1 MSESYFMGLD
11 GFVWFTGVVEN
22 RQDPAKL
29 GRVQVRCL
37 GFHSEKLTDIPT
49 EDLPWAHVMHPV
61 TDPAMQGLGNTPSF
75 LVEGTW
81 VVGFFRDA
89 VEKQQPVIMGTLPG
103 YPSATP
109 DINKGFNDPTGKY
122 PSEAITNS
130 NHSINETDV
139 NRLGQG
145 IVSETHLALQKRR
158 VSRLSTDDNTSINPS
173 VDIATRPYIQ
183 NKQDAVQEERTTWD
197 EPAPKGLLPNDPL
210 YNSGE
215 YPYNHVFESESG
227 HIFETDDTPGAERL
241 LRQHKSGTF
250 EEIHPDGKRVVKI
263 VGDNYEIV
271 AGKSNVFI
279 KGDVNL
285 TVDGNKRELIKGDY
299 VLEVQG
305 NMYEK
310 VHKDKDMKV
319 GASGVGNL
327 SEEILGN
334 HGFNIKNSVVGV
346 VGTDDA
352 GLDKDYSLTIKGK
365 RSEQV
370 GGTYELTTA
379 DTFTLFSLEDIDILA
394 GTKLAATSVTDLTSI
409 TSGTSLNIKSASNM
423 AIKTE
428 AKYNLQIVGE
438 SNIRY
443 EGDRHIY
450 RGADDYARHDGGVN
464 YTCSSDPS
472 RTSDNDCTDVEEV

>member
-89 VEKQQPVIMGTLPG
+89 VEKQQPVIMGSLPG
-103 YPSATP
+103 YPSGTP

-145 IVSETHLALQKRR
+145 VVSETHLALQKRR
-158 VSRLSTDDNTSINPS
+158 VSRLSTDDSTSINDS
-173 VDIATRPYIQ
+173 VDIATRPNIQ

-197 EPAPKGLLPNDPL
+197 EPAPKGLLPDDPF

-241 LRQHKSGTF
+241 LRQHKTGTF

-285 TVDGNKRELIKGDY
+285 TVDGNKRELIKGAY

-310 VHKDKDMKV
+310 IHKDKDMNV
-319 GASGVGNL
+319 GASGTGNL
-327 SEEILGN
+327 SEEVLGN

-352 GLDKDYSLTIKGK
+352 GLDKDYSLTVKGK
-365 RSEQV
+365 RYEQV
-370 GGTYELTTA
+370 GSTYELTTA

-428 AKYNLQIVGE
+428 AKYNLQIEGE

-450 RGADDYARHDGGVN
+450 RGADDYARHAAGVN

-472 RTSDNDCTDVEEV
+472 RTSDDDCTDVEEA